1 MSEKAPDRLKV
12 LERIKE
18 YEEKG
23 WFNKDVEDDP
33 PTIPL
38 TPDKCDYL
46 NKKLKNKILTWYV
59 NIKAYRFIEKLMRE
73 KKLIVKE
80 SRMEI
85 KNLVFEFR
93 NGVCEE

>member
-1 MSEKAPDRLKV
+1 MAIEKAADRLKV

-46 NKKLKNKILTWYV
+46 NKSSR
-59 NIKAYRFIEKLMRE
+59 IKSLH
-73 KKLIVKE
+73 
-80 SRMEI
+80 
-85 KNLVFEFR
+85 
-93 NGVCEE
+93 GT